1 MRWKETLYTR
11 RLRRPIDGPTREAI
25 TTEFSRR
32 RHEIPVPTELHWHP
46 EKPQFTIRSQWL
58 SFVVQFTHEVLVVD
72 AELSLAAKMFATQKH
87 RQNAVHFI
95 DSIATDLGL

>member
-25 TTEFSRR
+25 SNEYSRR

-46 EKPQFTIRSQWL
+46 DKPQFAIRSHLL
-58 SFVVQFTHEVLVVD
+58 SFVVRFTPELLEVE
-72 AELSLAAKMFATQKH
+72 AELSLAAKALSTAAH
-87 RQNAVHFI
+87 RAKAVRFI
-95 DSIATDLGL
+95 DTIATELGL